1 MAIQSPSPERRS
13 FLTRLN
19 GGVASLAA
27 LAIGGAVLAK
37 GKPGAPPRWQPA
49 RHEKDDWL
57 DLLPGKHRLVFDTTT
72 PEGIAEAILFANN
85 FMIANR
91 SDYGLQNSD
100 MAIVIVARHHSTPF
114 AFNDAIWSKYGVP
127 LTRSTKLD
135 DPKTKAAPKVNVYN
149 TEGYNELLNMG
160 VIWNALAKQG
170 VQLAVCSMATRAVAG
185 IIAKEVGGNSDSIN
199 TELVANLVAS
209 SRMAPAGI
217 VAVNRAQER
226 GYTLVRA

>member
-1 MAIQSPSPERRS
+1 MSIESPSAERRS

-19 GGVASLAA
+19 GGAASLAA
-27 LAIGGAVLAK
+27 LAIGGAVIAK
-37 GKPGAPPRWQPA
+37 AKPAVPARWQPA

-57 DLLPGKHRLVFDTTT
+57 DMLPGKHRLVFDTTT
-72 PEGIAEAILFANN
+72 PEGIAEALLFANN
-85 FMIANR
+85 FLIANR

-127 LTRSTKLD
+127 LTRLTKID

-149 TEGYNELLNMG
+149 TEGYNDLLNMG
-160 VIWNALAKQG
+160 VTWSALAKQG

-185 IIAKEVGGNSDSIN
+185 TIAKAIGGDTDSIN
-199 TELVANLVAS
+199 TELVANLMAN